1 MKSFQE
7 RNPLVLGAVG
17 TALLAGVLVAT
28 VNYENLPLI
37 GGGTTYQAE
46 FAEAAGLAPTNEV
59 RVAGIKVGEVTDVEL
74 AEDRVL
80 VSFRVS
86 DAWIGNRTSAE
97 IKIKTLLG
105 QKYLALHPMGDAV
118 LDPDDPIPLGRT
130 TTPYDVTTAF
140 EQLATT
146 AGSIDT
152 EQLARSFRT
161 LGQTFDGAEEHVRSA
176 LNGLTSLSRTIA
188 SRDEELA
195 DLLANAHTIAD
206 TLADSSDE
214 FDRLIEDG
222 NLLLTELDHR
232 REAIHDLLAGAQD
245 LAEQI
250 SGLVADNTEQLA
262 PTLAELD
269 AVTDIL
275 QQHRDELDRTLE
287 LAGPYFRVVNNA
299 VGSGRWLDVYVCGL
313 VADNRHPCK
322 APERR

>member
-232 REAIHDLLAGAQD
+232 REAIHGLLVGAQD

-313 VADNRHPCK
+313 VTDNRHPCK

>member
-232 REAIHDLLAGAQD
+232 REAIHDLLVGAQD

-250 SGLVADNTEQLA
+250 SGLVADNTEQHA

-269 AVTDIL
+269 AVTDI
-275 QQHRDELDRTLE
+275 QI
-287 LAGPYFRVVNNA
+287 
-299 VGSGRWLDVYVCGL
+299 GRAHV
-313 VADNRHPCK
+313 
-322 APERR
+322 

>member
-232 REAIHDLLAGAQD
+232 REAIHDLLVGAQD

-313 VADNRHPCK
+313 VTDNRHPCK

>member
-232 REAIHDLLAGAQD
+232 REAIHDLLVGAQD

-299 VGSGRWLDVYVCGL
+299 VGSGRWLDVYVCG
-313 VADNRHPCK
+313 
-322 APERR
+322 

>member
-46 FAEAAGLAPTNEV
+46 YAEAAGLAPTNEV

-232 REAIHDLLAGAQD
+232 REAIHDLLVGAQD

-313 VADNRHPCK
+313 VTDNRHPCK

>member
-46 FAEAAGLAPTNEV
+46 FAGLAPTNEV

-130 TTPYDVTTAF
+130 TTP
-140 EQLATT
+140 
-146 AGSIDT
+146 
-152 EQLARSFRT
+152 
-161 LGQTFDGAEEHVRSA
+161 
-176 LNGLTSLSRTIA
+176 
-188 SRDEELA
+188 
-195 DLLANAHTIAD
+195 
-206 TLADSSDE
+206 
-214 FDRLIEDG
+214 
-222 NLLLTELDHR
+222 
-232 REAIHDLLAGAQD
+232 
-245 LAEQI
+245 
-250 SGLVADNTEQLA
+250 
-262 PTLAELD
+262 
-269 AVTDIL
+269 
-275 QQHRDELDRTLE
+275 
-287 LAGPYFRVVNNA
+287 
-299 VGSGRWLDVYVCGL
+299 
-313 VADNRHPCK
+313 
-322 APERR
+322 